1 MWSPGKSRSVKTLLL
16 VAAML
21 AGPGAATARSARPAP
36 RPASAA
42 RFAGLADFV
51 DGVMAHAIAT
61 RQVAGAVVTVVANG
75 HVLFSRGYGWSDVDG
90 RVPVDPRQTLFHP
103 GSVSKLFTWVAL
115 MQQVEQGRVDLDADV
130 NRYIDFKIPPFEGA
144 PVRVRDLLQHSPGFS
159 DVSGVISES
168 QDKVVPY
175 QQWLKTHVPQRLWA
189 PGTEIAY
196 SNYGAALA
204 GYIVERVSGEPY
216 PDYVERHIFRP
227 LAMASTTFR
236 EPLPAALAPRMAH
249 SYTYADGRLVLKGP
263 EWLGSVMPAG
273 SSASTG
279 ADMARF
285 ILALLGNGR
294 LGTASILKPDSV
306 RLLESDSL
314 ANAPDL
320 PGMAHGFLVERKA
333 GPRLVGHA
341 GNTIDFHSDLV
352 IAPALGIGY
361 FVSVS
366 GGPESSEARTEL
378 SAALTGRLFPQ
389 TPTPRWTGPE
399 EKVVAGSYRANRRD
413 YTRPVDPRHDV
424 TVKVAGP
431 HRLTLKVE
439 GIATAWEQ
447 VGPRRYELVTG
458 ARPGGPFDEIE
469 FTGPA
474 DSPRLSFA
482 SEPYEAFHYVPAP

>member
-1 MWSPGKSRSVKTLLL
+1 MKRIVLL
-16 VAAML
+16 AAAAL
-21 AGPGAATARSARPAP
+21 AGSAAHAERPARLAP
-36 RPASAA
+36 PPVATA

-61 RQVAGAVVTVVANG
+61 RQVAGAVVTVVADG
-75 HVLFSRGYGWSDVDG
+75 RILFTRGYGWADVDG

-103 GSVSKLFTWVAL
+103 GSVSKLFTWTAL

-130 NRYIDFKIPPFEGA
+130 NRYIDFRIPPFEGA
-144 PVRVRDLLQHSPGFS
+144 PLRVRDLLQHSPGFS

-168 QDKVVPY
+168 QDKVIPY
-175 QQWLKTHVPQRLWA
+175 QQWLKTRLPQRLWA
-189 PGTEIAY
+189 PGTEVAY

-204 GYIVERVSGEPY
+204 GYIVERVSGEPF

-227 LAMASTTFR
+227 LGMASTTFR

-249 SYTYADGRLVLKGP
+249 SYGYADGRLVLKGP

-279 ADMARF
+279 ADMGRF
-285 ILALLGNGR
+285 LLALLGNGR
-294 LGTASILKPDSV
+294 LGAARILTPNSV
-306 RLLESDSL
+306 RLLESDSI

-352 IAPALGIGY
+352 IAPDLGIGY
-361 FVSVS
+361 FVSVN

-378 SAALTGRLFPQ
+378 SAALQGRLFPQ
-389 TPTPRWTGPE
+389 MPAPRWTGPQ
-399 EKVVAGSYRANRRD
+399 EKVAEGSYRANRRD
-413 YTRPVDPRHDV
+413 YTRAADPRHDV
-424 TVKVAGP
+424 TVKAAGP
-431 HRLTLKVE
+431 HRLVLKIE
-439 GIATAWEQ
+439 GVTTAWEQ

-458 ARPGGPFDEIE
+458 ARRGGPFDQIE
-469 FTGPA
+469 FTGPL

-482 SEPYEAFHYVPAP
+482 SEPYENFHYVPPS